1 MVGSSI
7 SWVVC
12 STRAG
17 SSGVP
22 GPTKRIPAL
31 AFAGAPRLHDGG
43 VLGLRSNEVPAI
55 LQRGEEVLTRGD
67 PRHRANQGGEV
78 KVIMNITTPDVQG
91 FRRSQGEI
99 AVQAST
105 AIGRAARNRP

>member
-1 MVGSSI
+1 M
-7 SWVVC
+7 
-12 STRAG
+12 
-17 SSGVP
+17 
-22 GPTKRIPAL
+22 
-31 AFAGAPRLHDGG
+31 
-43 VLGLRSNEVPAI
+43 LGLRSNEVPAI

-67 PRHRANQGGEV
+67 PRHRANQGGGDIHV
-78 KVIMNITTPDVQG
+78 HMNITTPDVQG